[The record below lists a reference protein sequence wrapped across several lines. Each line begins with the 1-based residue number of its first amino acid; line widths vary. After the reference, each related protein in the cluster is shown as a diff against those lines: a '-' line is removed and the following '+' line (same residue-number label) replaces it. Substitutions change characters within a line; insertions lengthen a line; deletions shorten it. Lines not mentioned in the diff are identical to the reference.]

1 MLAKCG
7 DFVVAGSDRKFHFTV
22 GCCRTLFLPENV
34 INTKGRSL
42 EDVSVVKLLR
52 TIGTLK
58 WDSSVC
64 AERSAVL
71 DYKWFQCSSIA
82 TAERIIDLDL
92 QSPSTPL
99 PSDTE
104 PSQLLTLP

>member
-52 TIGTLK
+52 TIGTQVGFECLCREK
-58 WDSSVC
+58 RRIGLQVVSVFFN
-64 AERSAVL
+64 RHRRT
-71 DYKWFQCSSIA
+71 DY
-82 TAERIIDLDL
+82 
-92 QSPSTPL
+92 
-99 PSDTE
+99 
-104 PSQLLTLP
+104 